1 MQRTRLKKHP
11 LGTQTSTRTKASTK
25 ANLDSG
31 PFLTAPA
38 WAGHE
43 GNVAGVRTDV
53 HDVPCVG

>member
-11 LGTQTSTRTKASTK
+11 LEAQTSARTKASTR
-25 ANLDSG
+25 ANLASG

-38 WAGHE
+38 LAGHE

-53 HDVPCVG
+53 HDVPCMG